1 MIVLQPGKPQP
12 RGNRAI
18 IAAGTGLGEAGLT
31 FDESI
36 AGHRAFASEGGHSDF
51 SPRDDRE
58 LALVNFLQQKLGR
71 TPDWEN
77 VLSGAGLRNLYD
89 FLLSPGAHH
98 VDGGLGNSD
107 PKPADITAFQTAFA
121 AHGPASIRKMLKEIP
136 IRLIRSPEN
145 ALYGAAHYASRLK
158 V

>member
-1 MIVLQPGKPQP
+1 LSWTLDEKRLAKRLRIPRVALINDLVAHAEGTNVLRPSDMIVLQPGKPQP

-18 IAAGTGLGEAGLT
+18 IAAGTGLSEAGLT

-36 AGHRAFASEGGHSDF
+36 AG
-51 SPRDDRE
+51 
-58 LALVNFLQQKLGR
+58 
-71 TPDWEN
+71 
-77 VLSGAGLRNLYD
+77 
-89 FLLSPGAHH
+89 
-98 VDGGLGNSD
+98 
-107 PKPADITAFQTAFA
+107 QTAFA